1 MSGAG
6 HVRQRQLDSDRVG
19 ESDPVSSGRRLV
31 LWRHGRTAWNK
42 ERRIQ
47 GHADIPLDEVG
58 FEQARRAARVLA
70 GLVPNAIICSDSV
83 RAVDTAAA
91 LVEITGIVPT
101 YDARLRETH
110 LGAWEGKTDLQVRRE
125 FSDEWI
131 AWQHDDPDVRAG
143 GGESRLQVAQR
154 VALAINE
161 ALAGLSDPDATLVVV
176 SHGAALRVGMAELLR
191 LPQEYWPTLGG
202 FANCS
207 WSVLTESED
216 PITGEP
222 VQGRWRL
229 TEHNAGSLP
238 DPVIGDDH

>member
-1 MSGAG
+1 M
-6 HVRQRQLDSDRVG
+6 
-19 ESDPVSSGRRLV
+19 
-31 LWRHGRTAWNK
+31 
-42 ERRIQ
+42 Q
-47 GHADIPLDEVG
+47 GHADIALDEVG

-70 GLVPNAIICSDSV
+70 GMVPSAIVCSDSV

-91 LVEITGIVPT
+91 LVELTGIVPT

-110 LGAWEGKTDLQVRRE
+110 LGAWEGKTDTEVRRD
-125 FSDEWI
+125 FADQWI
-131 AWQHDDPDVRAG
+131 AWHHDDPEVRAG
-143 GGESRLQVAQR
+143 GGESRVEVALR
-154 VALAINE
+154 VAAAIDE
-161 ALAGLSDPDATLVVV
+161 ALAALPDPDATLVVV
-176 SHGAALRVGMAELLR
+176 SHGAALRVGMAELLG
-191 LPQEYWPTLGG
+191 LPQQYWTSLGG

-238 DPVIGDDH
+238 DPVIGDDV